1 MFISEKTYNQIPT
14 KIISLVPSITE
25 LLANLNLENET
36 IGITKFCV
44 HPTHWHKNKK
54 RIGGTKNVNI
64 KLVKSLQPDLI
75 ICSKEE
81 NIKVQVDD
89 LAAEFPVL
97 LTDVCNFED
106 AIAMIKTIGNITQKN
121 KEATTI
127 ISTIETDFKK
137 LNFTKAI
144 TAAYI
149 IWNNPLMTIGSDTFI
164 HDMMQHAGFE
174 NVFADAKRYPTTT
187 IEELTQKNP
196 EVILLSS
203 EPYPFKEKHIAALQ
217 THLTNTKI
225 LLVDGEIFSWYGS
238 RMKYAASY
246 FMYLQNKINNTN
258 LH

>member
-1 MFISEKTYNQIPT
+1 MFITEKTYKQIPT

-25 LLANLNLENET
+25 LLADLGLENET

-44 HPTHWHKNKK
+44 HPTHWYKNKK
-54 RIGGTKNVNI
+54 RVGGTKNVNI

-81 NIKVQVDD
+81 NVKEQIDEF
-89 LAAEFPVL
+89 AEEFPVL

-121 KEATTI
+121 KEAENITA
-127 ISTIETDFKK
+127 TIEAGFKQ
-137 LNFTKAI
+137 LNFSPKI

-149 IWNNPLMTIGSDTFI
+149 IWNNPLMTIGNNTFI
-164 HDMMQHAGFE
+164 HNMMHYAGFE
-174 NVFADAKRYPTTT
+174 NVFADVKRYPTTT
-187 IEELTQKNP
+187 IEELQQKNP
-196 EVILLSS
+196 EAILLSS

-217 THLTNTKI
+217 AQLPNTKI

-246 FMYLQNKINNTN
+246 FIDLQNKIHNTN
-258 LH
+258 LL

>member
-25 LLANLNLENET
+25 LLADLGLENET
-36 IGITKFCV
+36 VGITKFCV
-44 HPTHWHKNKK
+44 HPTNWYKNKI

-64 KLVKSLQPDLI
+64 SLVKTLQPDLI

-81 NIKVQVDD
+81 NIKEQVDE

-121 KEATTI
+121 KEAENI
-127 ISTIETDFKK
+127 ISAIETDFKK
-137 LNFTKAI
+137 LDFASKN

-149 IWNNPLMTIGSDTFI
+149 IWNNPLMTIGNDTFI
-164 HDMMQHAGFE
+164 HNMMQHAGFE
-174 NVFADAKRYPTTT
+174 NVFADAERYPSIS
-187 IEELTQKNP
+187 IEDLQQKNP
-196 EVILLSS
+196 DVILLSS
-203 EPYPFKEKHIAALQ
+203 EPYPFKEKHIAKFQAL
-217 THLTNTKI
+217 LPNTKI

-246 FMYLQNKINNTN
+246 FIDLQNKIHNTN